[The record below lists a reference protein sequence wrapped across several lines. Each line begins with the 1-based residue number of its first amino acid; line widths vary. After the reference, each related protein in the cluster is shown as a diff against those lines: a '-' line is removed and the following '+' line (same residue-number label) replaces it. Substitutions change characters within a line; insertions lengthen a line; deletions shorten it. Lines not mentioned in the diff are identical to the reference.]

1 MWHLL
6 DKLHVLSELWR
17 KDPKTVSYEDL
28 KCFVK
33 LDNLSKI
40 KEKNN
45 IGAKNWSG
53 VSEQNMTC
61 SIVLFLIH
69 IALDNINI
77 LWVFWQ

>member
-45 IGAKNWSG
+45 IGAKN
-53 VSEQNMTC
+53 
-61 SIVLFLIH
+61 
-69 IALDNINI
+69 
-77 LWVFWQ
+77 